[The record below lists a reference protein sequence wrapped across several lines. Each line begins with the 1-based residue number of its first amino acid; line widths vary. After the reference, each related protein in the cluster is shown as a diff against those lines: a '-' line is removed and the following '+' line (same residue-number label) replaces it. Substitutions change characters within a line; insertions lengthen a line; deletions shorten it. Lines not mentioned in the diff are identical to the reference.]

1 MYINF
6 ECTLP
11 LPTPLCLITM
21 LRIYSVLVDTITNNV
36 SVPVTPILFF
46 FYVWI
51 YFWWYVMVVFVQPLH
66 LENSRAR
73 VLCQHR
79 FIYHGYAAGVSV
91 TRDIYAILCSW
102 FAVRLCFAFRTRP
115 KNMMTKH
122 NGNPFRV
129 TDPLWGNPSV
139 IPLAKGRHWR
149 KIWIILQTVLYTKV
163 SACAV
168 ITKCV
173 FTMTSSKWKFFSA
186 LLALYAGNSRLTSKF
201 PTQRASNADFDVS
214 LMWVRNSC

>member
-1 MYINF
+1 MF
-6 ECTLP
+6 LW
-11 LPTPLCLITM
+11 LLF
-21 LRIYSVLVDTITNNV
+21 S
-36 SVPVTPILFF
+36 FF
-46 FYVWI
+46 FYVWV
-51 YFWWYVMVVFVQPLH
+51 YFWWYFMVVFVQPLH

-91 TRDIYAILCSW
+91 TKDIYAILCSW

-115 KNMMTKH
+115 KKH
-122 NGNPFRV
+122 DDETQWKPFPRYWPSVGNP
-129 TDPLWGNPSV
+129 LV

-173 FTMTSSKWKFFSA
+173 FTMTSSKWKFFFRVTGP
-186 LLALYAGNSRLTSKF
+186 LCGKF
-201 PTQRASNADFDVS
+201 TAHQ
-214 LMWVRNSC
+214 